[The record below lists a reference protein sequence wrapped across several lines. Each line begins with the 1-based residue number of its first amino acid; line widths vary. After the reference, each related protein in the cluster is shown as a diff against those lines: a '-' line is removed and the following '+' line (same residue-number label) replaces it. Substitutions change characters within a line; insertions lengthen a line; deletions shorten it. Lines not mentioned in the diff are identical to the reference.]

1 MVNLRLLIKIAIQ
14 SLLRNPIRR
23 TAAILLTVAMG
34 TGSLFLFHG
43 FNHGVM
49 NQYRESTIHSRFGN
63 GQINIKGYRD
73 QVFEKPWDHWI
84 ADSKPIEE
92 VLLKTPGV
100 VEVFPRIE
108 FSALLTNGAVN
119 VNGRGQG
126 IVGQKESKFFTSLR
140 AEEGVLLD
148 QQENGIFLGKGL
160 ARSLKASPGTIVTLL
175 ANTIDGSFNGME
187 FQVVGVFYTGQKE
200 FDDSAFR
207 IQLPKA
213 QELLNT
219 QKVENITVG
228 LSRIPDWKNVA
239 QTVQAQFPELEAT
252 PFEILDKFFYQNA
265 VDWLDAQFNV
275 IQGIIIFIVILGIFN
290 TVSTAVLERKQE
302 VGNLRANG
310 DSRWEILGLFC
321 SESFALG
328 IVGALAGILLTY
340 ILTLTVLKHGIL
352 MPASPGFTKQ
362 FYVKIELNM
371 LMAVKVF
378 IMGSFCSTLGS
389 FFAGWRVVNMPISEA
404 LRSN

>member
-1 MVNLRLLIKIAIQ
+1 MLYYIVTQQVKLINSFFKIEIE
-14 SLLRNPIRR
+14 S
-23 TAAILLTVAMG
+23 
-34 TGSLFLFHG
+34 
-43 FNHGVM
+43 
-49 NQYRESTIHSRFGN
+49 ESTEIE
-63 GQINIKGYRD
+63 INI
-73 QVFEKPWDHWI
+73 
-84 ADSKPIEE
+84 
-92 VLLKTPGV
+92 
-100 VEVFPRIE
+100 
-108 FSALLTNGAVN
+108 
-119 VNGRGQG
+119 
-126 IVGQKESKFFTSLR
+126 
-140 AEEGVLLD
+140 
-148 QQENGIFLGKGL
+148 
-160 ARSLKASPGTIVTLL
+160 
-175 ANTIDGSFNGME
+175 
-187 FQVVGVFYTGQKE
+187 
-200 FDDSAFR
+200 
-207 IQLPKA
+207 LPP
-213 QELLNT
+213 